1 MLDLSG
7 QRALVTGA
15 GVRVGR
21 AIADHLVDL
30 GVAVAFHCHR
40 SRGGAE
46 EGVARARGRGVA
58 AALLEADLSDWDVA
72 RALADRAAEALGG
85 LDIVVGSAAIF
96 ERVPFGQIDRAAL
109 RRMLALDFEG
119 PFALA
124 QGAAQVLRRPGG
136 CLVHV
141 LDVGAFQPWRAYA
154 HYCSA
159 KAALAML
166 TRVLALE
173 LAPGIRVNGVAP
185 GTVLW
190 PDTGYAEAERAA
202 ELRRIPLGRE
212 GRPSDVA
219 EAVAFLCRS
228 EYVTGEIV
236 RVDGGRAT

>member
-1 MLDLSG
+1 MQPLLG

-30 GVAVAFHCHR
+30 GVSVAFHCHG
-40 SRGGAE
+40 SRAGAE
-46 EGVARARGRGVA
+46 AGVERARGKGVT
-58 AALLEADLSDWDVA
+58 AALLEADLSDWDAA
-72 RALADRAAEALGG
+72 RALPGRAAEALGG
-85 LDIVVGSAAIF
+85 LDIAVSSAAIF
-96 ERVPFGQIDRAAL
+96 ERVPFERIDRDAL

-124 QGAAQVLRRPGG
+124 QGAAAALHRPGG
-136 CLVHV
+136 SLIHV
-141 LDVGAFQPWRAYA
+141 LDVGALEPWRGYA

-166 TRVLALE
+166 TRVLAIE
-173 LAPGIRVNGVAP
+173 LAPDLRVNGVAP

-190 PDTGYAEAERAA
+190 PEGYGEAERAA
-202 ELRRIPLGRE
+202 ELRRIPLGRA
-212 GRPSDVA
+212 GSPADVA

-228 EYVTGEIV
+228 GYVTGEIL
-236 RVDGGRAT
+236 RVDGGRAV